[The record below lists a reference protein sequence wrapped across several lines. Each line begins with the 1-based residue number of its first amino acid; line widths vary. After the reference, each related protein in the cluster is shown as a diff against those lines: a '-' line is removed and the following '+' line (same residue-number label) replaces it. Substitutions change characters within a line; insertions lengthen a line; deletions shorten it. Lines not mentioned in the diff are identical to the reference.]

1 MYVFLG
7 LRDIAAEW
15 IVLTSSDRHILS
27 VSESRLQSHSME
39 LVWQSCEF
47 FRDVLLQDFP
57 THIFIQRPNI
67 AKVLLSFVGSMI
79 ETNVISMLLFSRT
92 CLL

>member
-1 MYVFLG
+1 MFPD
-7 LRDIAAEW
+7 LRDVAAEW

-27 VSESRLQSHSME
+27 VTESRLQSHSME

-57 THIFIQRPNI
+57 THIFTQRPNVV
-67 AKVLLSFVGSMI
+67 KVLFSFFSYMMKADFQS
-79 ETNVISMLLFSRT
+79 TLLFIF
-92 CLL
+92 